1 MKNVVKT
8 LLPSVNT
15 GDQDESVKSDTLTGT
30 TKPCDHGLV
39 HNHLLGQEACYYAKH
54 ERLADR
60 TQRRAR

>member
-15 GDQDESVKSDTLTGT
+15 GDQDESVKSDTQTGT

-54 ERLADR
+54 
-60 TQRRAR
+60 